1 MRMRLKAKAAA
12 SAKANHVHARRELVQ
27 LMGDIRDSVH
37 LGNDDLNMPWA
48 DFVAMLNSVLHFARS
63 ARDIC
68 AIQVAHVEHAKKY
81 YAFGMTRDEFTAVF
95 PNLTPEMES
104 VDGMCVI
111 NTLVIMKDDPL
122 YSIPSTRA
130 LLTDAGETASYARKW
145 CYGLA
150 VIDVRQLQ
158 EFVTRDISTKEIL
171 V

>member
-12 SAKANHVHARRELVQ
+12 SAKASHVHARRELVQ

-81 YAFGMTRDEFTAVF
+81 YAFGMTRDEFAAVF
-95 PNLTPEMES
+95 PNLMPEMEAL
-104 VDGMCVI
+104 DGMCVI
-111 NTLVIMKDDPL
+111 NTLVVMKEDPL
-122 YSIPSTRA
+122 YSTPQTRE
-130 LLTDAGETASYARKW
+130 LMAGSGEIAAYPRSR
-145 CYGLA
+145 CYSLA
-150 VIDVRQLQ
+150 TINVRQLQ
-158 EFVTRDISTKEIL
+158 EFVTRDISTREIL